1 MHYNKGVWRVETKL
15 SAGGS
20 LPVYRCADR
29 WICFLSSKPGK
40 FRDNRGGLVRY
51 PQNEIYEAPVIL
63 WGTPPKKIFL
73 RLRRACFDP
82 YFYLYFTFVFT
93 IICTFKKKFFFACGG
108 LVFTLSLP
116 LFLPLFLTVFYL
128 LFYPCWTFI
137 FALFLPLFLPSK
149 KISSPAAG
157 LFWSLFLPLFYFCF
171 YHYSKKSSPAAG
183 LFLRLVYLCF
193 YLCFWFYVYLVFYP
207 CLTLVFSFILLLCL
221 PWFCFLPSIVSY
233 QGTETFACRRNQ
245 LLLAAARR
253 LCLVSYQALLLT
265 KQPRRSL
272 AAGTSSCSR
281 SGRSRTSSCSR
292 PSLLLTGLDA
302 SRLGK

>member
-1 MHYNKGVWRVETKL
+1 MAHPWFYG
-15 SAGGS
+15 
-20 LPVYRCADR
+20 P
-29 WICFLSSKPGK
+29 P
-40 FRDNRGGLVRY
+40 
-51 PQNEIYEAPVIL
+51 PQNNFPSPAAGLFWPL
-63 WGTPPKKIFL
+63 FL
-73 RLRRACFDP
+73 PL
-82 YFYLYFTFVFT
+82 FYLCFYHYLYLQ
-93 IICTFKKKFFFACGG
+93 KKFFFACGG
-108 LVFTLSLP
+108 LVLTLS
-116 LFLPLFLTVFYL
+116 FTFILPLFLTVFYL

-149 KISSPAAG
+149 NISSPAAG

-171 YHYSKKSSPAAG
+171 HHYSKKSSPAAG

-272 AAGTSSCSR
+272 AAGTRSCSR
-281 SGRSRTSSCSR
+281 SGRSRTSFCSR
-292 PSLLLTGLDA
+292 SSLLLTGLDA
-302 SRLGK
+302 CRPEQKTISSLMKGSVPSGTKDCQVVTLGEPLAKFFQDLAFEKCTK

>member
-1 MHYNKGVWRVETKL
+1 MAHPEIYGTPPQKII
-15 SAGGS
+15 SFA
-20 LPVYRCADR
+20 C
-29 WICFLSSKPGK
+29 
-40 FRDNRGGLVRY
+40 GGLVLTL
-51 PQNEIYEAPVIL
+51 IFTFIL
-63 WGTPPKKIFL
+63 PLFLPLFVPSKKI
-73 RLRRACFDP
+73 
-82 YFYLYFTFVFT
+82 
-93 IICTFKKKFFFACGG
+93 FFACGG
-108 LVFTLSLP
+108 LLFTLSLP

-137 FALFLPLFLPSK
+137 FALFLPLSLPSK
-149 KISSPAAG
+149 KFSSPAAG

-272 AAGTSSCSR
+272 AAGTRSCSR
-281 SGRSRTSSCSR
+281 SGRSRTSFCSR

-302 SRLGK
+302 CRPEQKTISSLMKGSAPSGTKDCQVVTLGEPLANFFQDLAFEKCTK

>member
-1 MHYNKGVWRVETKL
+1 M
-15 SAGGS
+15 
-20 LPVYRCADR
+20 
-29 WICFLSSKPGK
+29 
-40 FRDNRGGLVRY
+40 
-51 PQNEIYEAPVIL
+51 
-63 WGTPPKKIFL
+63 FL

-93 IICTFKKKFFFACGG
+93 IICTFKKKF
-108 LVFTLSLP
+108 
-116 LFLPLFLTVFYL
+116 
-128 LFYPCWTFI
+128 
-137 FALFLPLFLPSK
+137 
-149 KISSPAAG
+149 
-157 LFWSLFLPLFYFCF
+157 
-171 YHYSKKSSPAAG
+171 SSPAAG

-281 SGRSRTSSCSR
+281 SGQNFARVGIEYQTFLFFVCAWLWLHVCGCVR
-292 PSLLLTGLDA
+292 A
-302 SRLGK
+302 N

>member
-1 MHYNKGVWRVETKL
+1 MSH
-15 SAGGS
+15 
-20 LPVYRCADR
+20 
-29 WICFLSSKPGK
+29 
-40 FRDNRGGLVRY
+40 
-51 PQNEIYEAPVIL
+51 
-63 WGTPPKKIFL
+63 PPKKISF
-73 RLRRACFDP
+73 ACGG
-82 YFYLYFTFVFT
+82 LVLTLIFTFILPLFLPLFVPS
-93 IICTFKKKFFFACGG
+93 KKFFFACGG

-149 KISSPAAG
+149 KNSSPAAG

-233 QGTETFACRRNQ
+233 QGTDTFACCRNQ

-253 LCLVSYQALLLT
+253 LCFVSYQALLLT

-281 SGRSRTSSCSR
+281 SGQNFARVGIEYQTFLFFVCAWLWLHVCGCVR
-292 PSLLLTGLDA
+292 A
-302 SRLGK
+302 N

>member
-1 MHYNKGVWRVETKL
+1 MCPSPSPSPPPYILNIPAKNSQCYHKCISIHILVRL
-15 SAGGS
+15 
-20 LPVYRCADR
+20 
-29 WICFLSSKPGK
+29 K
-40 FRDNRGGLVRY
+40 FR
-51 PQNEIYEAPVIL
+51 
-63 WGTPPKKIFL
+63 
-73 RLRRACFDP
+73 
-82 YFYLYFTFVFT
+82 
-93 IICTFKKKFFFACGG
+93 
-108 LVFTLSLP
+108 LP
-116 LFLPLFLTVFYL
+116 LE
-128 LFYPCWTFI
+128 
-137 FALFLPLFLPSK
+137 PS
-149 KISSPAAG
+149 
-157 LFWSLFLPLFYFCF
+157 LFWE
-171 YHYSKKSSPAAG
+171 KSSPAAG

-233 QGTETFACRRNQ
+233 QGTETFACCRNQ

-253 LCLVSYQALLLT
+253 LCFVSYQALLLT